1 MSTLNPQQLEAA
13 TTLEGPVVMIAG
25 AGSGKTK
32 TVIDRIDN
40 LVAAGVAPQ
49 NILAITFTNKAANE
63 LKERLSVRSALVHAS
78 TIHSLCVSL
87 LKRYA
92 KGKIGENLKFTVMD
106 SDDQKNIISQ
116 VFEDLCEDL
125 EAKGLPLFA
134 PDERANKAPY
144 IRILMNNI
152 SDAKNENIWA
162 EDYPDSPLYKK
173 HKMASITA
181 PVYTAYQRT
190 CQRLSAFDFD
200 DLLMYTYRL
209 LNTNKSVLN
218 AVQNQYQYITV
229 DEYQDTN
236 VLQNDL
242 VNLMASKYRNLCVVG
257 DPDQSIYGWRGAH
270 IDNIL
275 NFEKV
280 YPDAKVVYLN
290 RNYRSAQN
298 ILDIANDVIQNNDNA
313 GFARKE
319 LQSGLDVAEQAN
331 KYTFENA
338 SDEAEWVAKDIA
350 KHAEKGRKY
359 KDVVILYRTHALN
372 REFEHALQSAGVPY
386 KIHGGLSFYDRAE
399 IKDVIAYL
407 NVLAN
412 FSYDPSL
419 RRIINVPSRNIGAK
433 TLQALGE
440 WSQSQP
446 IPQPLLSAL
455 LNVDNIDGIP
465 AKRKTTLNAFTAV
478 YKDALK
484 NNRTIVDL
492 IGYFVVSFDYKNY
505 LMTLDNSEDRINNV
519 DELLSD
525 ATRYDE
531 ANPPKTDDELKLLL
545 SNPNA
550 TAEEINGARAKDAL
564 LRLTDFLATLAT
576 ERDANAQ
583 AQESLMDGVENDYVT
598 LMTVHASKGLEWES
612 VYIVGGEDGIFPSA
626 QSIKVAGQNPRVLN
640 EERRLMYVAITR
652 AKHYLTLTNV
662 HSRLLYGNIQHQ
674 PESRFYSEIK
684 HERLNIMDFPDFH
697 PERRKKANIK
707 FKNPW
712 G

>member
-1 MSTLNPQQLEAA
+1 
-13 TTLEGPVVMIAG
+13 MIAG

-40 LVAAGVAPQ
+40 IVNAGVAPQ

-63 LKERLSVRSALVHAS
+63 LKDRLSTRSALVHAS
-78 TIHSLCVSL
+78 TIHSLCVLL

-92 KGKIGENLKFTVMD
+92 KGKIGEPLKFTVMD
-106 SDDQKNIISQ
+106 SDDQKNLISQ
-116 VFEDLCEDL
+116 VFEDLCDDL

-134 PDERANKAPY
+134 PDERANKGPY
-144 IRILMNNI
+144 IKTLMSNI
-152 SDAKNENIWA
+152 SDAKNENLWA
-162 EDYPDSPLYKK
+162 EDYTTSHLYKR
-173 HKMASITA
+173 HKMASLTA
-181 PVYTAYQRT
+181 PIYMAYQRVS
-190 CQRLSAFDFD
+190 QRLNAFDFD
-200 DLLMYTYRL
+200 DLLMYTYRML
-209 LNTNKSVLN
+209 KNNKSILN
-218 AVQNQYQYITV
+218 AVQNQFQYITV

-242 VNLMASKYRNLCVVG
+242 VNLIASKYRNLCVVG

-298 ILDIANDVIQNNDNA
+298 VLDIANDVIQNNENS
-313 GFARKE
+313 GFKRKE

-331 KYTFENA
+331 KFSFENA
-338 SDEAEWVAKDIA
+338 KDEAEWVAKDIA
-350 KHAEKGRKY
+350 KHAKDGRAF
-359 KDVVILYRTHALN
+359 KDTVILYRTHALN
-372 REFEHALQSAGVPY
+372 REFEHALQQAGVPY
-386 KIHGGLSFYDRAE
+386 KIHGGLSFYDRQE

-433 TLQALGE
+433 TLQSLGE
-440 WSQSQP
+440 WSQAQP
-446 IPQPLLSAL
+446 IPQPLLMAV
-455 LNVDNIDGIP
+455 LNVDTIDSIP
-465 AKRKTTLNAFTAV
+465 AKRKSTLNAFASV

-505 LMTLDNSEDRINNV
+505 LMSLDNPEDRINNV

-525 ATRYDE
+525 AARFDE
-531 ANPPKTDDELKLLL
+531 KYPPKTDEELSVQVTPANLG
-545 SNPNA
+545 S
-550 TAEEINGARAKDAL
+550 AKSKDTLA
-564 LRLTDFLATLAT
+564 RLTDFLATLAT
-576 ERDANAQ
+576 ERDANAR
-583 AQESLMDGVENDYVT
+583 AQEELMDGVENDYVT
-598 LMTVHASKGLEWES
+598 LMTVHAAKGLEWES
-612 VYIVGGEDGIFPSA
+612 VYIVGGEEGVFPSA
-626 QSIKVAGQNPRVLN
+626 QSIKNASLNPRVLN

-652 AKHYLTLTNV
+652 AKQYLTLTNV

-674 PESRFYSEIK
+674 PESRFFSEINP
-684 HERLNIMDFPDFH
+684 ERLNVIDFPEFH
-697 PERRKKANIK
+697 PERRNKNNVK

>member
-1 MSTLNPQQLEAA
+1 MTTLNPQQLEAA

-40 LVAAGVAPQ
+40 IVESGAAPQ

-92 KGKIGENLKFTVMD
+92 KGKVGEPLKFTVMD

-125 EAKGLPLFA
+125 EAKGVPLFA

-144 IRILMNNI
+144 IRAFLNNI
-152 SDAKNENIWA
+152 SEAKNENIWA
-162 EDYPDSPLYKK
+162 EDYPNSKLFKRQ
-173 HKMASITA
+173 KMASMTA
-181 PVYTAYQRT
+181 TVYTAYQRT
-190 CQRLSAFDFD
+190 CQRLNAFDFD

-209 LNTNKSVLN
+209 LSTNKSVLN

-236 VLQNDL
+236 ILQNDL
-242 VNLMASKYRNLCVVG
+242 VNLIASKYRNLCVVG

-331 KYTFENA
+331 KFTFENA

-350 KHAEKGRKY
+350 KHAKTGRKY
-359 KDVVILYRTHALN
+359 KDTVILYRTHALN
-372 REFEHALQSAGVPY
+372 REFEHALQAEGVPY

-446 IPQPLLSAL
+446 IPQPLLMAL

-465 AKRKTTLNAFTAV
+465 AKRKATLNAFTSV

-505 LMTLDNSEDRINNV
+505 LMTLDNAEDRINNV
-519 DELLSD
+519 DELLTD

-531 ANPPKTDDELKLLL
+531 AHPPKTDEELCLIANSADL
-545 SNPNA
+545 A
-550 TAEEINGARAKDAL
+550 DARGKDTLA
-564 LRLTDFLATLAT
+564 RLTDFLATLAT

-583 AQESLMDGVENDYVT
+583 AQEALLEGAEENDYVT
-598 LMTVHASKGLEWES
+598 LMTVHAAKGLEWES

-626 QSIKVAGQNPRVLN
+626 QSIKIASSNPRVLN

-652 AKHYLTLTNV
+652 AKHFLTLTNV
-662 HSRLLYGNIQHQ
+662 QSRLLYGNIQHQ
-674 PESRFYSEIK
+674 PESRFFSEIEP
-684 HERLNIMDFPDFH
+684 ERLNIIEFADFH
-697 PERRKKANIK
+697 PERRKKAMTK

-712 G
+712 S